1 MAEPPSPGRG
11 AAPPEQ
17 ELLGARTAS
26 DAKGSRGSQPAAKK
40 VKGAEERSLKGAK
53 RVNGEGGGGGGSA
66 KQSLPAVVPSY
77 SGPGPWSF
85 AALPSGP
92 SAGAGGFA
100 FPSPLSRKL
109 LPPAVL
115 LPPSASPSSS
125 QPQHQ
130 HRHHRHRLALAAEAG
145 GGSGS
150 AKPKRPKEKR
160 DKERRKHGALP
171 VVAAAGDGGGAMS
184 REENGEV
191 KLLFPKG
198 ERRGSA
204 GGGDREGRAGRGS
217 ERRSLAGAAP
227 AAGGGCGSAGA
238 AHASPALCRFVGKA
252 AAAPSAVNP
261 VKKGG
266 VELAMASARSCQRP

>member
-1 MAEPPSPGRG
+1 MAELPSPGRG

-17 ELLGARTAS
+17 ELLGARTAP

-66 KQSLPAVVPSY
+66 KQPLPAVVPSY
-77 SGPGPWSF
+77 SGPGPWGF

-125 QPQHQ
+125 HQ

-145 GGSGS
+145 GGGS

-171 VVAAAGDGGGAMS
+171 VVAAAGDGGGALS

-198 ERRGSA
+198 ERRGGGA
-204 GGGDREGRAGRGS
+204 GREGWRGRG
-217 ERRSLAGAAP
+217 
-227 AAGGGCGSAGA
+227 
-238 AHASPALCRFVGKA
+238 CR
-252 AAAPSAVNP
+252 
-261 VKKGG
+261 
-266 VELAMASARSCQRP
+266 ASARRSRSAAKGGGRDPGRGCGRRWTRSHIAGVV

>member
-1 MAEPPSPGRG
+1 MAELPSLGRG

-17 ELLGARTAS
+17 ELLGARTAP

-66 KQSLPAVVPSY
+66 KQPLPAVVPSY
-77 SGPGPWSF
+77 SGPGPWGF
-85 AALPSGP
+85 ATLPSGP

-125 QPQHQ
+125 HPQHQ
-130 HRHHRHRLALAAEAG
+130 HRHHRHRLVLAAEAG
-145 GGSGS
+145 GSGGS

-171 VVAAAGDGGGAMS
+171 VVVAAAGDGGGALS

-198 ERRGSA
+198 ERWGS
-204 GGGDREGRAGRGS
+204 GGREGRVGRGS
-217 ERRSLAGAAP
+217 ERRGSLELP
-227 AAGGGCGSAGA
+227 GGSGRWPSPGRGLRAVLDPV
-238 AHASPALCRFVGKA
+238 AHRWRCVSSWGRQRRLSP
-252 AAAPSAVNP
+252 PSILS
-261 VKKGG
+261 KKG
-266 VELAMASARSCQRP
+266 VWN

>member
-17 ELLGARTAS
+17 ELLGARTAP

-53 RVNGEGGGGGGSA
+53 RVNGEGGGGGGSS

-77 SGPGPWSF
+77 SGPGPWGF
-85 AALPSGP
+85 ATLPSGP

-125 QPQHQ
+125 LQSDNLFAFGAVEKEQQ
-130 HRHHRHRLALAAEAG
+130 CGIDGIDRSSLLAFRTDKRAG
-145 GGSGS
+145 V
-150 AKPKRPKEKR
+150 APA
-160 DKERRKHGALP
+160 RRKIVLVGRL
-171 VVAAAGDGGGAMS
+171 
-184 REENGEV
+184 EV
-191 KLLFPKG
+191 
-198 ERRGSA
+198 
-204 GGGDREGRAGRGS
+204 
-217 ERRSLAGAAP
+217 
-227 AAGGGCGSAGA
+227 
-238 AHASPALCRFVGKA
+238 
-252 AAAPSAVNP
+252 
-261 VKKGG
+261 
-266 VELAMASARSCQRP
+266 

>member
-17 ELLGARTAS
+17 ELLGARTAP

-66 KQSLPAVVPSY
+66 KQPLPAVVPSY
-77 SGPGPWSF
+77 SGPGPWGF
-85 AALPSGP
+85 ATLPSGP
-92 SAGAGGFA
+92 SAGTGGFA
-100 FPSPLSRKL
+100 FSSPLSRKL

-115 LPPSASPSSS
+115 LPPSASSSSS

-145 GGSGS
+145 GGGS

-171 VVAAAGDGGGAMS
+171 VVAAAGDGGGALK

-191 KLLFPKG
+191 KLLFPKVEKEQQCG
-198 ERRGSA
+198 IDGIDHS
-204 GGGDREGRAGRGS
+204 
-217 ERRSLAGAAP
+217 SLLAFITDTYASVAP
-227 AAGGGCGSAGA
+227 AS
-238 AHASPALCRFVGKA
+238 RKFVLVGRLE
-252 AAAPSAVNP
+252 V
-261 VKKGG
+261 
-266 VELAMASARSCQRP
+266 